1 MPMSPKCKFRISPA
15 KRISLSYPWPNYD
28 LYLFVN
34 VLQKLCK
41 VSLPTYVVDIWRVM
55 ISQKKNFIQLL
66 LIISL
71 QHKITLL

>member
-1 MPMSPKCKFRISPA
+1 MPMSPKCKFRISPT

-41 VSLPTYVVDIWRVM
+41 VSLPKYVLCSLHLEGNDFTE
-55 ISQKKNFIQLL
+55 KKLHTTSPNYFI
-66 LIISL
+66 
-71 QHKITLL
+71 TT